1 MIGRSAFVRCASL
14 EAVSIPASVD
24 EIGECAF
31 LNCTGLKR
39 ADILNGDTVI
49 GEDAFGD
56 CPNLVIHAPAKS
68 RAEKYARKNGIRFE
82 AMET

>member
-1 MIGRSAFVRCASL
+1 MG
-14 EAVSIPASVD
+14 

-31 LNCTGLKR
+31 SNCAGLKR
-39 ADILNGDTVI
+39 ADILNRDVVI

-56 CPNLVIHAPAKS
+56 CPNLIIHAPAKS
-68 RAEKYARKNGIRFE
+68 RAEKYDRKNGIRFE